1 MTDLVLADAPHFQDM
16 ERVATLRM
24 QGNTPTVIAK
34 ATGIQRKRV
43 VELLEEF
50 NQTVTVSKVGTD
62 RALEALNNM
71 DIHYDD
77 LIKKSYETLEQIEN
91 DLTANGTTSQKV
103 QQKLNAIK
111 LVAELEKNRL
121 DALQKAGLLDAA
133 DMGDQVA
140 EMEEKQHILIEILR
154 NDLCPDCRKNVG
166 HKLSKVT
173 ETVEAV
179 VVYND

>member
-1 MTDLVLADAPHFQDM
+1 MTELVLADAPHFQDM

-43 VELLEEF
+43 IELLEEF
-50 NQTVTVSKVGTD
+50 NQTVTASKAGAD

-71 DIHYDD
+71 DMHYDD
-77 LIKKSYETLEQIEN
+77 LIKKAYQSLDEIQEDLEN
-91 DLTANGTTSQKV
+91 HMTPQKM

-111 LVAELEKNRL
+111 LIAELEKNRL

-154 NDLCPDCRKNVG
+154 NDLCSECKKAVG

-173 ETVEAV
+173 QKVEPV
-179 VVYND
+179 VVYNE